1 MKKGN
6 LSSVVFALSFLL
18 VLSLSAGAVEGILVG
33 PEGLPLEGFSNVYI
47 IDGKPQPV
55 YNLAEHKWYDVFIVG
70 TDENGVPICNVA
82 PDPSDNQEQ
91 GRDKGN
97 QRRFEC
103 FSGTTLVLM
112 ADGSAK
118 MIKDIAIGEKVMGYD
133 LVAGRLASCE
143 VVDNYPTVQGD
154 YYILNGLKVTA
165 GHPFYATNF
174 GPTPASLRSAP
185 VATIQSQD
193 LKPYATLYGF
203 NPSKNSGL
211 EKLTLNS
218 IIHVSEPGTF
228 YNLQVDGT
236 RNFFVSPDGK
246 VFIAGSAKIF

>member
-1 MKKGN
+1 MKRRS
-6 LSSVVFALSFLL
+6 LLSVVFALSFLL

-55 YNLAEHKWYDVFIVG
+55 YNFAEHTWYDVFIVG

-133 LVAGRLASCE
+133 LAAGRLYL
-143 VVDNYPTVQGD
+143 VRGGRQ
-154 YYILNGLKVTA
+154 L
-165 GHPFYATNF
+165 
-174 GPTPASLRSAP
+174 
-185 VATIQSQD
+185 
-193 LKPYATLYGF
+193 
-203 NPSKNSGL
+203 
-211 EKLTLNS
+211 
-218 IIHVSEPGTF
+218 
-228 YNLQVDGT
+228 
-236 RNFFVSPDGK
+236 PDGQERLLHPQRPEGHGGPP
-246 VFIAGSAKIF
+246 VLRQELRPHPGEPRAGSGNDRHDPGPEAIRDALRFQPGEGLRAQEDHPHLRYPCQRARDVL